1 MSSPGRVFW
10 PLVGLMLFA
19 DCSSKRAI
27 EEALPVAGESRPVID
42 HVVQFTLAYNQGAA
56 MATRLGANQRWIMIG
71 LVVTVLLVLAR
82 SYRHI
87 TQHGV
92 VGTVGLA
99 LIVGG
104 AVGNLL
110 DRIISTRGVVDFI
123 DVGIGSSRF
132 YLFNVADAGV
142 SVGAALLAYVFWR
155 DARSERHRGSLAS

>member
-1 MSSPGRVFW
+1 
-10 PLVGLMLFA
+10 MLLA

-27 EEALPVAGESRPVID
+27 EEAFPVAGASRPVID

-56 MATRLGANQRWIMIG
+56 FSTRFGPNQRWIMIG
-71 LVVTVLLVLAR
+71 IVVAVLLFLAR

-87 TQHGV
+87 TQRGL
-92 VGTVGLA
+92 VGTIGLA

-155 DARSERHRGSLAS
+155 DARSERRRESLAS

>member
-1 MSSPGRVFW
+1 MFW
-10 PLVGLMLFA
+10 SLASLMLLA
-19 DCSSKRAI
+19 DYATKRAI
-27 EEALPVAGESRPVID
+27 EAALRVAGESRAVID

-56 MATRLGANQRWIMIG
+56 LATRLGSHQRGIMIG
-71 LVVTVLLVLAR
+71 LVVAVLLMLAR

-87 TQHGV
+87 TPHGLL
-92 VGTVGLA
+92 GTVGLA

-155 DARSERHRGSLAS
+155 DARSSTDQGASS